1 MKYKVL
7 FVLFSS
13 AIIRMAVSVLNSTS
27 YVIHGRYSKNRIT
40 CLLELCSC
48 QWNRNAF
55 FGAVVIN
62 FSSFS
67 RSLGYLWWLHLK
79 TPLWFH
85 IIWWGIY
92 LLLRRVFIFDLFVCL
107 FIWSQS
113 FTTKNGWGR
122 CLGLPHAGCNPVYS
136 DSQIPNWSELW
147 DGWKDQAAFETC
159 E

>member
-1 MKYKVL
+1 MYWISTRAELPMLFMADRVKTELHVSLNYVL
-7 FVLFSS
+7 ANGTEMPFLVPWL
-13 AIIRMAVSVLNSTS
+13 
-27 YVIHGRYSKNRIT
+27 
-40 CLLELCSC
+40 
-48 QWNRNAF
+48 
-55 FGAVVIN
+55 N

-67 RSLGYLWWLHLK
+67 GSLRCLWWLHLK

-85 IIWWGIY
+85 IIWWGRIY
-92 LLLRRVFIFDLFVCL
+92 LLLRHVFIFDLFVCL